1 MRIYKFSKFGKEFV
15 KKQNMSP
22 DAFIQVA
29 LQCAF
34 YRIYNRV
41 AASYE
46 SASLRRFKEGRV
58 DNIRS
63 TSSQGNNFEFQNSTL
78 LSSLDIGGQ
87 TSPPPHFQSSSK
99 KFISRRYRVIKV

>member
-63 TSSQGNNFEFQNSTL
+63 TSSQGRTFK
-78 LSSLDIGGQ
+78 IV
-87 TSPPPHFQSSSK
+87 H
-99 KFISRRYRVIKV
+99 Y

>member
-1 MRIYKFSKFGKEFV
+1 MIFTDTIRQCEQYLIPPASELTFCQIKFTILISDMRIYKFSKFGKEFV

-63 TSSQGNNFEFQNSTL
+63 TSSQGRNFK
-78 LSSLDIGGQ
+78 IV
-87 TSPPPHFQSSSK
+87 H
-99 KFISRRYRVIKV
+99 Y